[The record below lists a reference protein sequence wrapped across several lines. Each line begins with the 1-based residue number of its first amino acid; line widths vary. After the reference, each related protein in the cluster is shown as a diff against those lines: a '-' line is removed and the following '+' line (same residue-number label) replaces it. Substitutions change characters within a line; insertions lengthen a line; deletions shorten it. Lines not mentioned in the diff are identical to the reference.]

1 MTKDEDPK
9 INRTGLRSRAEA
21 AVLGKSGERIPDL
34 PALTQEEMQKLI
46 QELWVHQIELEM
58 QNEELHRAQEE
69 AERSR
74 ERYLD
79 LFEYAPVG
87 YFTLDKNAV
96 ILEAN
101 LTGAGLL
108 GIERISLIDKPLTS
122 FIHKDDQ
129 DVFYL
134 HRKQVFQTNT
144 QHRCEIRFVKP
155 AWRLVPRS
163 IAKRNNRRH

>member
-1 MTKDEDPK
+1 MRD
-9 INRTGLRSRAEA
+9 
-21 AVLGKSGERIPDL
+21 V
-34 PALTQEEMQKLI
+34 
-46 QELWVHQIELEM
+46 
-58 QNEELHRAQEE
+58 ELHQAQVE

-79 LFEYAPVG
+79 LFDYAPVG
-87 YFTLDKNAV
+87 YFTLNKNAF

-129 DVFYL
+129 DTFYL
-134 HRKQVFQTNT
+134 HRKQVCKPRPNT
-144 QHRCEIRFVKP
+144 D
-155 AWRLVPRS
+155 
-163 IAKRNNRRH
+163 AKSN